1 MKECTSL
8 ILAFMLIFGTMSFYS
23 AEAAETENIYK
34 AFYVSTSGSDNGD
47 GLSRGSAFRTLER
60 AQEEVRKYN
69 RSMTGDIVVNVL
81 EGTYFLDNPL
91 DITEEDSGFNGH
103 NVIWRGEGR
112 PTISGGR
119 RISGFKP
126 SEKYRGI
133 YELKVDNIERIW
145 NMYVNGEKRYYAKSE
160 YMVRGVE
167 KPAALNTD
175 EYYKAHPGA
184 AEDKYS
190 YYDENTPFGRDGM
203 YISKEDISQYE
214 NAEDVICYWNLN
226 WESHILPV
234 ESIENNPYDNSNYIV
249 RMKNG
254 LFDIAVARN
263 EVDRRYP
270 RPEKY
275 FQIGNA
281 MELLDSPGELYYNR
295 KTKMLYY
302 MPTEKENLDT
312 AEIIIPELER
322 IMFVGG
328 SDRHNPAKNITFE
341 GFNIAHTAWYNLA
354 NGIVA
359 EQGTNNFGFGL
370 GIPNW
375 SPGSVI
381 VIFPMVILFLA
392 VMSGLSMFITKK
404 LTDNLNK
411 FIDYISINED
421 LTELRNLDIDEN
433 DDMYPVHKRIVSLIE
448 QVNTLHTEINS
459 IEKEKNIIENRYIY
473 AQINPHLLYNALSV
487 LKWKCMDFN
496 TDLANA
502 IDMMSDYFRKS
513 INFGSD
519 EITFAEEIELVRRYV
534 SLMNFIKDK
543 KYTLEIDFDDELLS
557 RKTIRHIFQP
567 LVENSILH
575 GIRHRDNGNI
585 LIKGTVK
592 NNITEIIIK
601 DNGVGIPADKL
612 KQINLFSYGSKYN
625 SFGIK
630 NTMLR
635 LKLFYNSQSGITI
648 DSAPGEGTTVTIKIY
663 Q

>member
-1 MKECTSL
+1 MRYYYRNIHSKLNRFLLAFIAFFVISVYFLTVYAISEKSFSDFYVNKINQFDSAMRTINAELTEVENRCTKITSNSYIADIIRDDYENDMFKNHNVHAILNMYFSSFIDKETASINNLKVYTNNEHIYEGRFVKSIKSMPPEVSYEDLKDDEQIWVRDDSSVSLYKKFLYSDEKNTL
-8 ILAFMLIFGTMSFYS
+8 ILCYTVSYS
-23 AEAAETENIYK
+23 KFSNIISEFAVTEN
-34 AFYVSTSGSDNGD
+34 
-47 GLSRGSAFRTLER
+47 
-60 AQEEVRKYN
+60 Q
-69 RSMTGDIVVNVL
+69 DI
-81 EGTYFLDNPL
+81 
-91 DITEEDSGFNGH
+91 
-103 NVIWRGEGR
+103 
-112 PTISGGR
+112 
-119 RISGFKP
+119 
-126 SEKYRGI
+126 
-133 YELKVDNIERIW
+133 NIENILLFNEEPSAKQVKKNYVISDKLLSGDKFSLLLPKKIKRIIF
-145 NMYVNGEKRYYAKSE
+145 
-160 YMVRGVE
+160 
-167 KPAALNTD
+167 TD
-175 EYYKAHPGA
+175 KA
-184 AEDKYS
+184 
-190 YYDENTPFGRDGM
+190 
-203 YISKEDISQYE
+203 
-214 NAEDVICYWNLN
+214 
-226 WESHILPV
+226 
-234 ESIENNPYDNSNYIV
+234 
-249 RMKNG
+249 
-254 LFDIAVARN
+254 
-263 EVDRRYP
+263 
-270 RPEKY
+270 
-275 FQIGNA
+275 
-281 MELLDSPGELYYNR
+281 
-295 KTKMLYY
+295 
-302 MPTEKENLDT
+302 
-312 AEIIIPELER
+312 
-322 IMFVGG
+322 
-328 SDRHNPAKNITFE
+328 
-341 GFNIAHTAWYNLA
+341 
-354 NGIVA
+354 
-359 EQGTNNFGFGL
+359 
-370 GIPNW
+370 
-375 SPGSVI
+375 I